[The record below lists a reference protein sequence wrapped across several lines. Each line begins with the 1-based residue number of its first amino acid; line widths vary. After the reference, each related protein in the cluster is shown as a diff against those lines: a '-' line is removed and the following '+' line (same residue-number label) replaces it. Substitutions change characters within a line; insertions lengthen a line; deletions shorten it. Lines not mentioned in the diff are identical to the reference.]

1 MSHLVLI
8 IMDVALGDRRA
19 ARLPWDVRRLQESRR
34 QACQSNL
41 KHLEQGMA
49 RGTSLLF
56 AKPARSTGLILLN

>member
-19 ARLPWDVRRLQESRR
+19 ARLSWDIRRLQESRR
-34 QACQSNL
+34 QACQSDL
-41 KHLEQGMA
+41 KHLKQGMA

-56 AKPARSTGLILLN
+56 AKLARSTALILLN